1 MLSVLNRYSHGYVAI
16 PVIDACRRQGLFQAL
31 HVAQPIILADLA
43 KELRANEGALHIALR
58 LLESLGWVVRDHQNA
73 YYLSPRS
80 EVHKLIPQNI
90 MGLMTFPFAD
100 YLEQNTERSLKEWIE
115 LSGKRWGISDAMI
128 SDFLDGMLVI
138 PLLLALKEKGD
149 LEKTQHKEGVL
160 FSNLRS
166 SVKEEITEL
175 FVRQGWLHSKQSVE
189 LTEIGRFVADR
200 IFITATVVS
209 YRPMLCNIGSVLFGD
224 CQSVFQRDELGHE
237 RHVDRRINVIGSGFQ
252 HEKYFADMEA
262 IIVSIFDREP
272 FDRQPKCIA
281 DMGCGDG
288 TLLKRIYEIIE
299 GKSLRGKVLDEY
311 PIKLIGV
318 DFNEQALKETERN
331 LQSIDNV
338 ILLKGDI
345 GNPAQIIKD
354 LGGENPE
361 DILHVRS
368 FLDHDRPYLPPADR
382 HAENARSAVTGE
394 AVYMDQAGRSISPA
408 AVAQSLVEHFKRWS
422 AILGQHGM
430 VVLEVHCLEPRI
442 IRQNK
447 DQSESL
453 HFDAYH
459 RFSQQLLVEA
469 EQFIMAAAEAGLF
482 PNSLSKKYPKTLNF
496 SRITLNHFARQ
507 DHSIRQARI
516 EELPTLIEFEAGHTS
531 MTAASLYETLKKRL
545 LEYPKGQCVIEI
557 AGEIV
562 AVIYTQRISRE
573 DYEHYENPNA
583 AWQHTID
590 GSLVE
595 LLALRCR
602 SEQYNNHADILLDF
616 VEYWCGLI
624 NGVEKVVINPSCYE
638 SRYSARKNDGNELAG
653 QVRQHMRPHL
663 ETVSINAEQDSL
675 LPEREIEAFA
685 ARWLLCEFQMAG
697 FLCEPASVVNIS
709 DLKRGMGILEK
720 YNDLFYSLID
730 IFRRYHFLK
739 MQGDELLVSEA
750 IRSYPLKDIQSERER
765 FQIDFLTRWPNFKP
779 FMQLTFTC
787 LKDYLAV
794 LRGNKIATDVVFPG
808 GSMQLF
814 SGIFCGDAVAD
825 FFNDTLA
832 EVIYKRVELQR
843 RRRPGQLV
851 SILEIGAGT
860 GGASRKVLEKLN
872 ALAPGVRFL
881 YTDISSSFT
890 RHGAENFGKQY
901 PWAVFKRLDIEKD
914 LVAQGYMH
922 STFDIVY
929 ASNVLHD
936 TEYILKTLSQVKS
949 LLKPG
954 GMLALNEFTVMK
966 DLLLFS
972 GGLLHGW
979 WLFKDP
985 EMRLEHSCLLSVEQW
1000 RKATKLAGF
1009 EEFDAYK
1016 LPFIKQDQAV
1026 RQAVMTCHLAAS
1038 ESVTETVSM
1047 VGAADSPNPSSTDTL
1062 DAPLQRKPS
1071 DRGANTAIYERINE
1085 CLLRIVGEERIEK
1098 FSADVPFMEAGL
1110 DSIEMLEFSTG
1121 LERRFSIELNAT
1133 FLFQSNTISKVTR
1146 AIEEIL
1152 AAGESVTETVSMVG
1166 AADSPSPS
1174 STDTLDAPL
1183 QRKPSDRGA
1192 NTAIY
1197 ERVNECLLRIVGEE
1211 RIEKFSADV
1220 PFMEAG
1226 LDSIE
1231 MLEFSTGLERR
1242 FSIELDATFL
1252 FQSNTISK
1260 VTRAI
1265 EEITVNSSLRV
1276 EERRLKTAAVS
1287 HFVSN
1292 DDYPVTEASGKTD
1305 SSTRRTGLKDIAVIG
1320 MALRFPG
1327 NCETAEDFYRLLER
1341 GEEAIVTL
1349 PEGRFDWPDDVDI
1362 DGEQAYLGRGGF
1374 LQAIDEFDAAFFRIS
1389 PGEAELMDP
1398 QQRLLLEL
1406 SWSALEDAGYSSS
1419 ALKGSNTG
1427 IYIGACHFE
1436 YRHLQV
1442 LCNPIVDPLLSTG
1455 ASGSILANRLS
1466 YFYDFHGP
1474 SQMVDTACSSS
1485 LVALHQAVRGIA
1497 AGECDLALVGGCNL
1511 ICSPINALTYDRA
1524 GMLSKTGKCY
1534 TFDRRAN
1541 GYVRGEGGA
1550 VIVLKPLRQ
1559 AEIDNDTIYG
1569 VIKGTAVNHGGQAS
1583 SLTAPKPAAQSELVQ
1598 RAIKDADVA
1607 VDTIGYIETHG
1618 TATPL
1623 GDPIEVEGLKQAFH
1637 ALGADSNKTRC
1648 RLGSVKTNIGHLEGA
1663 AGIAGTV
1670 KALLSLLYKI
1680 IPKSVNYEQLNP
1692 EIKLP
1697 QVFEIATSTQP
1708 WNSLQ
1713 DAEGR
1718 VIPRRAG
1725 ISAFGFGGANAHAV
1739 LEEYTY
1745 KPVMRVEAPRPL
1757 LFVLS
1762 AKNNSRLQAYAEK
1775 LLGYLESRNDAE
1787 NTLSLASFVYTLQRR
1802 EAMEERV
1809 AFSVSRFS
1817 ELKEKLRRLA
1827 QGQPIEWSYQGNAKA
1842 GKDLTDLISSEAE
1855 LNQVFKTWISEGEI
1869 EKVARLWVKGVP
1881 IRDWSSFYHNIP
1893 PRINL
1898 PTYPFAK
1905 TRYWIQVCRKL
1916 KS

>member
-58 LLESLGWVVRDHQNA
+58 LLESLDWVVRDHQNA

-80 EVHKLIPQNI
+80 EVHNLIPQNI

-128 SDFLDGMLVI
+128 SDFLDGVLVI
-138 PLLLALKEKGD
+138 PLLLALKEKGN
-149 LEKTQHKEGVL
+149 LEKTQHKGSVL
-160 FSNLRS
+160 FSNLKS
-166 SVKEEITEL
+166 SVKKEITEL
-175 FVRQGWLHSKQSVE
+175 FVRQGWLRSKQSAK

-200 IFITATVVS
+200 IFITATVAS
-209 YRPMLCNIGSVLFGD
+209 YKPMLCNIGTVLFGD
-224 CQSVFQRDELGHE
+224 CQSVFQRDELGYE

-272 FDRQPKCIA
+272 VDRQPKCIA

-299 GKSLRGKVLDEY
+299 AKSLRGKVLDEY

-318 DFNEQALKETERN
+318 DFNEQALEETERN
-331 LQSIDNV
+331 LQGIDNV

-345 GNPAQIIKD
+345 GDPAQIVKD
-354 LGGENPE
+354 LGSENPE

-382 HAENARSAVTGE
+382 QAENARSAVTGE

-442 IRQNK
+442 IRQNT

-482 PNSLSKKYPKTLNF
+482 PNSLSKKYPKTLNY

-573 DYEHYENPNA
+573 DYEQYENPNA
-583 AWQHTID
+583 AWQHAID

-602 SEQYNNHADILLDF
+602 SEQYDNHADILLDF

-638 SRYSARKNDGNELAG
+638 SRYSTRKNDGNELAG
-653 QVRQHMRPHL
+653 QVRQHMRQYL

-685 ARWLLCEFQMAG
+685 ARWLLHEFQMAG
-697 FLCEPASVVNIS
+697 FLCEPASVANIS

-739 MQGDELLVSEA
+739 KQGDELLVSEA
-750 IRSYPLKDIQSERER
+750 IRSYPLKDIQSECER
-765 FQIDFLTRWPNFKP
+765 FQNDFLTRWPNFKP

-787 LKDYLAV
+787 LKDYLSV
-794 LRGNKIATDVVFPG
+794 LKGNKIATDVVFPG
-808 GSMQLF
+808 GSMHLF
-814 SGIFCGDAVAD
+814 SGIFFGDAVAD

-843 RRRPGQLV
+843 RQRPGQLV

-872 ALAPGVRFL
+872 ALAPGLRFL

-901 PWAVFKRLDIEKD
+901 PWAVFKRLDIEKN

-936 TEYILKTLSQVKS
+936 TEYILKTLSQVKC

-1026 RQAVMTCHLAAS
+1026 RQAVMACHLAAS
-1038 ESVTETVSM
+1038 EPVTETVSR
-1047 VGAADSPNPSSTDTL
+1047 VGAADSLNPSSTDTL
-1062 DAPLQRKPS
+1062 AAPLQRKPS
-1071 DRGANTAIYERINE
+1071 DRITNTAIYERINE
-1085 CLLRIVGEERIEK
+1085 CLLRIVGEGRIEK

-1110 DSIEMLEFSTG
+1110 DSIEMLEFSAG
-1121 LERRFSIELNAT
+1121 LERRFSI
-1133 FLFQSNTISKVTR
+1133 K
-1146 AIEEIL
+1146 
-1152 AAGESVTETVSMVG
+1152 
-1166 AADSPSPS
+1166 
-1174 STDTLDAPL
+1174 
-1183 QRKPSDRGA
+1183 
-1192 NTAIY
+1192 
-1197 ERVNECLLRIVGEE
+1197 
-1211 RIEKFSADV
+1211 
-1220 PFMEAG
+1220 
-1226 LDSIE
+1226 
-1231 MLEFSTGLERR
+1231 
-1242 FSIELDATFL
+1242 LDATFL

-1265 EEITVNSSLRV
+1265 EKITVNSSLRV

-1287 HFVSN
+1287 HFVFN
-1292 DDYPVTEASGKTD
+1292 DDYPVTEASDKTD

-1362 DGEQAYLGRGGF
+1362 GGEQAYLGRGGF

-1389 PGEAELMDP
+1389 PAEAELMDP

-1406 SWSALEDAGYSSS
+1406 SWSALEDAGYSAS

-1436 YRHLQV
+1436 YRHLQL

-1466 YFYDFHGP
+1466 YFYDFRGP

-1511 ICSPINALTYDRA
+1511 ICSHVNALTYDRA
-1524 GMLSKTGKCY
+1524 GMLSKLGKCY

-1550 VIVLKPLRQ
+1550 IIVLKPLRQ

-1583 SLTAPKPAAQSELVQ
+1583 SLTAPNPAAQSELVQ

-1670 KALLSLLYKI
+1670 KALLSLLYKT
-1680 IPKSVNYEQLNP
+1680 IPKSVNFEQLNP

-1708 WNSLQ
+1708 WNTLQ

-1739 LEEYTY
+1739 LEEYMY
-1745 KPVMRVEAPRPL
+1745 KPVARVEAPRPL

-1762 AKNNSRLQAYAEK
+1762 AQNKSRLQAYAEK
-1775 LLGYLESRNDAE
+1775 LLGYLESRYDAE

-1827 QGQPIEWSYQGNAKA
+1827 QGQPIEGGYQGNAKA

-1855 LNQVFKTWISEGEI
+1855 LNQVFNTWISEGEI
-1869 EKVARLWVKGVP
+1869 EKAAGLWVRGVP
-1881 IRDWSSFYHNIP
+1881 VYNWSSFYHNIP

-1905 TRYWIQVCRKL
+1905 TRYWIQACRQL